1 MVEERSENM
10 PIGSYQH
17 NIDAK
22 GRVFMPAKFREELGE
37 NFVMC
42 RGTVKCI
49 FVFSKEGWNRFTA
62 NIVNIPTTDM
72 QLQKFIRRLYASAC
86 EAETDKQGRILINQK
101 LRDYAEVEKECII
114 NGVQNRVEIWN
125 PENWEAYLDG
135 TDEDFD
141 AIFEKLAELGI

>member
-1 MVEERSENM
+1 M

-37 NFVMC
+37 KFVMC

-49 FVFSKEGWNRFTA
+49 FVFSREGWDAFTA
-62 NIVNIPTTDM
+62 NIANIPTTDM
-72 QLQKFIRRLYASAC
+72 KLQTFIRRLYASAS
-86 EAETDKQGRILINQK
+86 ETETDKQGRILLPQK
-101 LRDYAEVEKECII
+101 LRQYAGLEKEAFV
-114 NGVQNRVEIWN
+114 NGVQNRVEIWDPN
-125 PENWEAYLDG
+125 EWENYLDG

-141 AIFEKLAELGI
+141 EIFAKLAELGI

>member
-1 MVEERSENM
+1 M

-101 LRDYAEVEKECII
+101 LRDYAEVEKEMHY
-114 NGVQNRVEIWN
+114 NGVQNRVEIWT
-125 PENWEAYLDG
+125 PKIGRRILTEPTKILTRYLKNLRSLEYEPY
-135 TDEDFD
+135 TCF
-141 AIFEKLAELGI
+141 I

>member
-1 MVEERSENM
+1 M
-10 PIGSYQH
+10 
-17 NIDAK
+17 
-22 GRVFMPAKFREELGE
+22 F
-37 NFVMC
+37 
-42 RGTVKCI
+42 
-49 FVFSKEGWNRFTA
+49 
-62 NIVNIPTTDM
+62 
-72 QLQKFIRRLYASAC
+72 LYASAC